1 MIELLK
7 KFPKYFADFIM
18 WYFRGH
24 DEKFARRG
32 VALFIIGLLLIPAS
46 MYVYTFVARAQ
57 YQRTNN
63 IPPFSSLASSP
74 APKPSTMPE
83 NDGGLPIAGPPAPH
97 RTHR

>member
-74 APKPSTMPE
+74 AHEVPKEGPSNAKPTMPRV
-83 NDGGLPIAGPPAPH
+83 GHAH
-97 RTHR
+97 